1 MKKGK
6 TVKLS
11 GYRSF
16 KSHYGTIDST
26 NLKSIFLNIQTWVE
40 PKDEV
45 ENWNRVVLNM
55 TRSVKHTVLEN
66 INKEYFD
73 TKFIVDLDLRTS
85 GLQLKKKSFLNLE
98 INLFLLQEVDFK
110 SPKLKKLVK
119 DLVKSVYGETM
130 SKNKY
135 FKFYLTK
142 NGNQKPIKKETET
155 IQYL

>member
-6 TVKLS
+6 TIKLN

-16 KSHYGTIDST
+16 KSHFGTIDST
-26 NLKSIFLNIQTWVE
+26 NLKSIFINIQTWAE

-45 ENWNRVVLNM
+45 ENWNRVILNM
-55 TRSVKHTVLEN
+55 TRSVKHSVLEN
-66 INKEYFD
+66 LNKEYFD

-85 GLQLKKKSFLNLE
+85 GLQIKKKSFLNLE
-98 INLFLLQEVDFK
+98 INLFLINKIDFK

-119 DLVKSVYGETM
+119 SLIKSIYGDIIN
-130 SKNKY
+130 KNTY

-142 NGNQKPIKKETET
+142 NGNPKSLKKETET
-155 IQYL
+155 I

>member
-6 TVKLS
+6 TTKLV
-11 GYRSF
+11 GYKSF

-40 PKDEV
+40 PKDEM
-45 ENWNRVVLNM
+45 ENWNRIVLNM

-66 INKEYFD
+66 INKDYFD

-85 GLQLKKKSFLNLE
+85 GIQINKKSFLNLE
-98 INLFLLQEVDFK
+98 INLFLIEEIDFK
-110 SPKLKKLVK
+110 SPKLKRLVK
-119 DLVKSVYGETM
+119 NLVKSIYGDTM

-155 IQYL
+155 I

>member
-6 TVKLS
+6 TTKLV
-11 GYRSF
+11 GYKSF

-26 NLKSIFLNIQTWVE
+26 NLKSIFINIQTWVE

-98 INLFLLQEVDFK
+98 INLFLINEIDFK
-110 SPKLKKLVK
+110 SPKLKKIVK
-119 DLVKSVYGETM
+119 NLIKSIYGDII

-142 NGNQKPIKKETET
+142 NGNVKAPKKETQT
-155 IQYL
+155 I

>member
-6 TVKLS
+6 TIKLS
-11 GYRSF
+11 GYRTF

-26 NLKSIFLNIQTWVE
+26 NLKSIFINIQSWVE
-40 PKDEV
+40 PKDDI

-66 INKEYFD
+66 INKEVFD

-85 GLQLKKKSFLNLE
+85 GLQLNKKSFMNLE
-98 INLFLLQEVDFK
+98 INLFVLEPMDFK
-110 SPKLKKLVK
+110 SSKLKKYVK
-119 DLVKSVYGETM
+119 NLIKSVYGDVM
-130 SKNKY
+130 NKNKY

-155 IQYL
+155 I

>member
-6 TVKLS
+6 TTKLS
-11 GYRSF
+11 GYKSF
-16 KSHYGTIDST
+16 KSHFGTIDST

-40 PKDEV
+40 PKDDL

-66 INKEYFD
+66 INKDYFD

-85 GLQLKKKSFLNLE
+85 GLQIKKKSFLNLE
-98 INLFLLQEVDFK
+98 INLFLINEIDFK

-119 DLVKSVYGETM
+119 SLIKSIYTEIIN
-130 SKNKY
+130 KNQY

-142 NGNQKPIKKETET
+142 NGNPKPIKKETET
-155 IQYL
+155 I

>member
-6 TVKLS
+6 TTKLG
-11 GYRSF
+11 GYKSF

-40 PKDEV
+40 PKEDV

-85 GLQLKKKSFLNLE
+85 GIQTKKKSFLNLE
-98 INLFLLQEVDFK
+98 INLFLITPLDFK
-110 SPKLKKLVK
+110 SPKLKQIVK
-119 DLVKSVYGETM
+119 GLIKSIYSDTM
-130 SKNKY
+130 SRNKY

-142 NGNQKPIKKETET
+142 NGNQKTIKKETET
-155 IQYL
+155 I

>member
-6 TVKLS
+6 TTKLV
-11 GYRSF
+11 GYKSF

-40 PKDEV
+40 PKDEM

-66 INKEYFD
+66 INKDYFD

-85 GLQLKKKSFLNLE
+85 GIQLNKKSFLNLE
-98 INLFLLQEVDFK
+98 INLFLIEEIDFK

-119 DLVKSVYGETM
+119 NLVKSVYGDTM

-142 NGNQKPIKKETET
+142 NGNQKPIQKETET
-155 IQYL
+155 I

>member
-6 TVKLS
+6 TTKLT

-16 KSHYGTIDST
+16 KSHYGTIDSA

-55 TRSVKHTVLEN
+55 SRSVKHTVLEN

-85 GLQLKKKSFLNLE
+85 GLQMNKKSFLNLE
-98 INLFLLQEVDFK
+98 VNLFLINEMDFK
-110 SPKLKKLVK
+110 SPKLKKMVK
-119 DLVKSVYGETM
+119 QLVKSIYGDTM

-142 NGNQKPIKKETET
+142 NGNAKPIKKETET
-155 IQYL
+155 I